1 MEVWPLGQMEAT
13 LKYHPG
19 FLATLT
25 VSRLT
30 GSGTMSGGQFDWGGR
45 LPKSNGGARR
55 YPQAE
60 WKPAVECKGIR
71 VLNCKTDMSRRCES
85 RS

>member
-1 MEVWPLGQMEAT
+1 MALASVEAI
-13 LKYHPG
+13 LKYHPE

-25 VSRLT
+25 VGRLT
-30 GSGTMSGGQFDWGGR
+30 GHGTVSGGQFDWGGR

-71 VLNCKTDMSRRCES
+71 VLNCETDMSS
-85 RS
+85 RSESWS

>member
-1 MEVWPLGQMEAT
+1 MEAWALAQVEAT
-13 LKYHPG
+13 LKYHPW

-25 VSRLT
+25 AVRLS
-30 GSGTMSGGQFDWGGR
+30 GRGTMSGGQFDWGGR

>member
-1 MEVWPLGQMEAT
+1 MALAEAQREIPAFRDCGTNLWPETGLG
-13 LKYHPG
+13 
-19 FLATLT
+19 T
-25 VSRLT
+25 V
-30 GSGTMSGGQFDWGGR
+30 SGGQFDWGGR

-60 WKPAVECKGIR
+60 WKPAVECKSIR

-85 RS
+85 RF